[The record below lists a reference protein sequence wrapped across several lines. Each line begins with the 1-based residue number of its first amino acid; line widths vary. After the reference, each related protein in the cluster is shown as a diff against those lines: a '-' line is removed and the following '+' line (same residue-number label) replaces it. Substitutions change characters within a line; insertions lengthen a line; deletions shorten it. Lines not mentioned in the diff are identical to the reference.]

1 MGGSGFPVASGSL
14 PRRGNWFSF
23 TVCRLALSWTGW
35 RFEGGLPYDLSKA
48 VIIVA
53 PHTSNWD
60 FMVGVAVM
68 WTLGIRV
75 SFLGKHTL
83 FHGPLG
89 WLMRWLGGIAV
100 DRSASSGVV
109 EQTVDRFRSA
119 DEMLLGMS
127 PEGTRSQVSQW
138 KTGFYHIAAG
148 AEVPIIPVALDYSRH
163 LILIGEPEMPTGEI
177 DRDIA
182 HLESFYAGVAG
193 KRGEYLPDTTGKT
206 ASKDPGDH
214 IVNALVSIAEAQ
226 GERPALRHKQ
236 DGSWQTISWQSYCDR
251 VMLAARGFIRLG
263 LEAGDG
269 VVIIGA
275 NRPEWFMADL
285 AAIAGGG
292 FPSGIYTTSTAEQCA
307 YIIRHCEAVIAVVE
321 DDSYLD
327 KLAAVRDQL
336 KAIVLMQGR
345 AEGENLYSWQQLIEL
360 GREVEESRLRQRI
373 EDLRADS
380 TCSLI
385 YTSGTTGHPKGVMLS
400 HENVLWM
407 SRALTREFAVDGND
421 RNLSYLPLSH
431 IAEQVLSLYVPL
443 ISGGC
448 TSFVESLEKLGDNL
462 REVRPTYFFAVP
474 RVLEKIQARMEA
486 AGAGSGPLRKRL
498 IRWARRQ
505 GMAGGRAEQDGEPKP
520 FGYAIANR
528 LVFSKVR
535 ARLGLDRARFCF
547 TAAAPISRHTL
558 EFFLSLGMPF
568 LEAYGLSECTGPTTF
583 SLPGRYRIGAAG
595 FAIPGTELEVADDGE
610 LLIRGPHLFQGYFKD
625 PQGTGEAIDADGWF
639 HTGDIGKLDQ
649 EGFLSVTDRKKEL
662 IITSGGKNVAPV
674 PIETKLRTIPAVSQA
689 VVVGERCSYLTALL
703 TLDPDNIPAIA
714 ARIGSSVRDAVSAVS
729 CTTFKAYLDE
739 QVAKINDTLA
749 PYETIKR
756 FVVLPVQLS
765 VENGCLTPTMKLK
778 RRLIRQLFAAEIEA
792 LYT

>member
-1 MGGSGFPVASGSL
+1 MSSSL
-14 PRRGNWFSF
+14 PSRGNWFSY

-35 RFEGGLPYDLSKA
+35 RIEGNLPDLRKA

-75 SFLGKHTL
+75 SFLGKHTI
-83 FHGPLG
+83 FRWPLS

-109 EQTVDRFRSA
+109 EQIVDRFRSA
-119 DEMLLGMS
+119 DKMLLGMS
-127 PEGTRSQVSQW
+127 PEGTRSKVSSW

-148 AEVPIIPVALDYSRH
+148 AEIPVIPVAFDYSRR
-163 LILIGEPEMPTGEI
+163 LILIGKPEMPSGDT
-177 DRDIA
+177 DQDIA
-182 HLESFYAGVAG
+182 RLESFFTGIAG
-193 KRGEYLPDTTGKT
+193 KRGQYLPNIAGKGIDMG
-206 ASKDPGDH
+206 SRDH
-214 IVNALVSIAEAQ
+214 IVHALVSMAESQ
-226 GERPALRHKQ
+226 GERPALRHKV
-236 DGSWQTISWQSYCDR
+236 DGSWQTTSWQSYHGQ
-251 VMLAARGFIRLG
+251 VMLAARGLIRLG
-263 LEAGDG
+263 LQPGDA

-285 AAIAGGG
+285 GAIAAGGY
-292 FPSGIYTTSTAEQCA
+292 PSGIYTTSTEEQCA
-307 YIIRHCEAVIAVVE
+307 YIINHCEAVVAVVE
-321 DDSYLD
+321 DEWYLD
-327 KLAAVRDQL
+327 KLAQAQDQL
-336 KAIVLMQGR
+336 KAIVLMHGA
-345 AEGENLYSWQQLIEL
+345 AEGEGRYSWQQLLEL
-360 GREVEESRLRQRI
+360 GREVEESRLQERI
-373 EDLRADS
+373 DRLRSDD

-385 YTSGTTGHPKGVMLS
+385 YTSGTTGHPKGVMIS
-400 HENVLWM
+400 HKNVLWM
-407 SRALTREFAVDGND
+407 TRALVREFKVDSRD

-448 TSFVESLEKLGDNL
+448 ASFAESLEKLGDNL

-505 GMAGGRAEQDGEPKP
+505 GMAGGLAEQRGEPKP
-520 FGYAIANR
+520 LGYAIANR
-528 LVFSKVR
+528 LIFNKVR
-535 ARLGLDRARFCF
+535 AKLGLDRARFCF

-583 SLPGRYRIGAAG
+583 SLPGRYLIGAAG

-610 LLIRGPHLFQGYFKD
+610 ILVRGPHIFQGYFKD
-625 PQGTGEAIDADGWF
+625 PQSTSEAIDADGWF
-639 HTGDIGKLDQ
+639 HTGDIGTVNQD
-649 EGFLSVTDRKKEL
+649 GFLSVTDRKKEL

-674 PIETKLRTIPAVSQA
+674 PIETKLRMIPAVSQA

-714 ARIGSSVRDAVSAVS
+714 AKIGSSVRDAVSAVS
-729 CTTFKAYLDE
+729 CATFKAYLDE
-739 QVAKINDTLA
+739 QVARINATLA

-778 RRLIRQLFAAEIEA
+778 RHLIRQLFAAEIEA
-792 LYT
+792 LYTS